1 MTQKELLYMEDAI
14 SHQQNLVTICED
26 FSSRVED
33 EDLSSFLTKLAKKHQ
48 GIEEKLMNVLE
59 DARNEW

>member
-26 FSSRVED
+26 FSSTVDD

-48 GIEEKLMNVLE
+48 SLEQKLMNVLE
-59 DARNEW
+59 EYSK